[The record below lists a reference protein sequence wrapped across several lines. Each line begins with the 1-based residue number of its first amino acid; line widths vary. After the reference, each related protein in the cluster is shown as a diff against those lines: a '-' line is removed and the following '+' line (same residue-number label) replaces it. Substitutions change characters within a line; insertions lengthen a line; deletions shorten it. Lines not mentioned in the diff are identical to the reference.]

1 MCGIVGQVGDLLP
14 ERFAAALN
22 SIAHR
27 GPDGEGQW
35 TDERRAWLGQRRL
48 AIVDLSERGL
58 QPMTSED
65 GQLWAICNGEIYN
78 YPALRRHLEGLG
90 HVFRSDSDS
99 ETLLHAYET
108 WGDSL
113 VDHLVGMY
121 AFALWDARRQRLLLA
136 RDRLG
141 IKPLYYAAD
150 GARLSFASEAQAV
163 SALRPQPP
171 ALDAR
176 ALAYV
181 LSLGYVPAP
190 LAIWQGV
197 AKLPPGHLLIWQP
210 DGGHQVRPYY
220 ELPRQLDPAARFD
233 LDEWRALW
241 EDVVREHLLADVPIG
256 LFLSGGLDSSA
267 VALALA
273 RAGYPAQAL
282 TIGLASDQDE
292 SPIAA
297 EVAAHLGLPHA
308 ISPLAVDDVDELVN
322 RVACA
327 YDEPQGYGALLT
339 AYRVSALAAQGHKVI
354 LAGDGGDEVFGG
366 YTWHHDIHLRRRWP
380 WQATPWHERSL
391 WHAHLYRLHWRFY
404 PSDLPALL
412 GLAPRDFTEDDM
424 LAPLRQAHARALP
437 QRRAQQRVDLLTF
450 CADSILAKVDRAS
463 MAHAL
468 EVRVPFLDH
477 RIVEYG
483 LTRPI
488 DPREEAASKPLLRD
502 YLRGHVPPSVLE
514 HPKQGFSLR
523 IFQDYDWD
531 AQLERLSDSRWIK
544 SLPAGWRATLAP
556 HVPNRQGRIFSL
568 WMVARWADSH
578 LV

>member
-1 MCGIVGQVGDLLP
+1 MCGIIGQVGHLLP
-14 ERFAAALN
+14 ERFAAALA

-27 GPDGEGQW
+27 GPDGQGQW

-78 YPALRRHLEGLG
+78 YPALRRQLEAHG
-90 HVFRSDSDS
+90 HVFASDSDS
-99 ETLLHAYET
+99 EVLLHAYEA

-121 AFALWDARRQRLLLA
+121 AFALWDQRRQRLLLA

-150 GARLSFASEAQAV
+150 GARFSFASEAQAV
-163 SALRPQPP
+163 NALRLQPP
-171 ALDAR
+171 ALDLR

-181 LSLGYVPAP
+181 LTLGYVPAP
-190 LAIWQGV
+190 LAIWRGV
-197 AKLPPGHLLIWQP
+197 HKLPPGHLLVWQA
-210 DGGHQVRPYY
+210 GAGYQVRPYY
-220 ELPRQLDPAARFD
+220 DLPRRVDPAARFE

-241 EDVVREHLLADVPIG
+241 EGVVHDHLLADVPIG

-273 RAGYPAQAL
+273 RVGYSAQAI
-282 TIGLASDQDE
+282 TIALDSAQDE

-297 EVAAHLGLPHA
+297 ELARHLGLPHT
-308 ISPLAVDDVDELVN
+308 ISSLAMSDVDELVN

-366 YTWHHDIHLRRRWP
+366 YTWHHDLVLRRRPWRRPP
-380 WQATPWHERSL
+380 WQERSL
-391 WHAHLYRLHWRFY
+391 WHAHAYRVHWRFF
-404 PSDLPALL
+404 PADLPALL
-412 GLAPRDFTEDDM
+412 GMSPRDFTDDDM
-424 LAPLRQAHARALP
+424 LAPFRQHHARALP

-477 RIVEYG
+477 RVVEYG

-488 DPREEAASKPLLRD
+488 DPREDAASKPLLRD
-502 YLRGHVPPSVLE
+502 YLRGHVPPSVLD

-523 IFQDYDWD
+523 LFAPNYDWD
-531 AQLERLSDSRWIK
+531 AQLERLSDSPWIK
-544 SLPAGWRATLAP
+544 SLPKGWRATLAP
-556 HVPNRQGRIFSL
+556 DVPNRQGRIFTL
-568 WMVARWADSH
+568 WMVSRWADAH
-578 LV
+578 LA